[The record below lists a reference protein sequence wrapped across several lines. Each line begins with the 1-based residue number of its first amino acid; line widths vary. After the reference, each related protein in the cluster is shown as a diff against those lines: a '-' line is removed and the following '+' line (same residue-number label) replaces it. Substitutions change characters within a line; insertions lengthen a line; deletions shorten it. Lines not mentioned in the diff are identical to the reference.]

1 MIDKKKEKKKKK
13 KKKEQ
18 TVTVV
23 STSRGHNDAYK
34 TIPPSY
40 CSL

>member
-13 KKKEQ
+13 KKQ

-34 TIPPSY
+34 TIPPSC